1 MGVSGMPP
9 PPVSLLPRVEDRLSF
24 LYAEHCVVH
33 RDDNALTLRNE
44 HGVVHVP
51 ITMMSV
57 VLLGPGTTITHQ
69 GMMLV
74 GQSGTSMVWT
84 GENGVRVY
92 ASGRSLARSNRML
105 KAQAHKS
112 SVRQERLAVARA
124 MYAMR
129 FPGEDVSG
137 LSMQELRGREG
148 ARVKRIY
155 RENSERTGVEW
166 KRRDYRPDDFSDSDP
181 INQALSAANTALY
194 GIVHAALVGLG
205 CSPGL
210 GIVHDGHE
218 LCFVYDVAD
227 LYKAETTIPI
237 AFDTVA
243 EDAGDVANTVRR
255 RMRDAVFEHK
265 LLQRTVIDVQE
276 LLGVTRDSDD
286 FLDADVVSLWDYQRE
301 KIAGGTNYSLEE
313 F

>member
-1 MGVSGMPP
+1 MSVSGAPP

-24 LYAEHCVVH
+24 IYAEQCVVH
-33 RDDNALTLRNE
+33 RDDNAMTLRNDR
-44 HGVVHVP
+44 GVVHVP

-57 VLLGPGTTITHQ
+57 VLLGPGTTVTHQ
-69 GMMLV
+69 AMTLM
-74 GQSGTSMVWT
+74 GQSGTSMAWT
-84 GENGVRVY
+84 GERGVRVY

-105 KAQAHKS
+105 KAQARKS
-112 SVRQERLAVARA
+112 SVRTERLAVARA

-148 ARVKRIY
+148 ARVRRIY
-155 RENSERTGVEW
+155 RENAERTGVEW
-166 KRRDYRPDDFSDSDP
+166 KRRDYRPDDFLDSDP

-210 GIVHDGHE
+210 GIVHDGHD
-218 LCFVYDVAD
+218 LCFLYDVAD

-243 EDAGDVANTVRR
+243 EDEGDVANTVRR
-255 RMRDAVFEHK
+255 RMRDVVFERH
-265 LLQRTVIDVQE
+265 LLQRTVADVQE
-276 LLGVTRDSDD
+276 LLGVSRESEE
-286 FLDADVVSLWDYQRE
+286 FLEADVVSLWDYQRE
-301 KIAGGTNYSLEE
+301 RLAGGTNYDLD

>member
-9 PPVSLLPRVEDRLSF
+9 PTVSLLPRVEDRLSF
-24 LYAEHCVVH
+24 IYAEQCVVH
-33 RDDNALTLRNE
+33 RDDNAMTLRNDR
-44 HGVVHVP
+44 GVVHVP

-57 VLLGPGTTITHQ
+57 VLLGPGTTVTHQ
-69 GMMLV
+69 AMALL
-74 GQSGTSMVWT
+74 GQSGTSMAWT
-84 GENGVRVY
+84 GERGVRVY

-105 KAQAHKS
+105 KAQARKS
-112 SVRQERLAVARA
+112 SVRTERLAVARA

-148 ARVKRIY
+148 ARVRRIY
-155 RENSERTGVEW
+155 RENAERTGVEW
-166 KRRDYRPDDFSDSDP
+166 KRRDYRPDDFFNSDP

-210 GIVHDGHE
+210 GIVHDGHD
-218 LCFVYDVAD
+218 LCFLYDVAD

-243 EDAGDVANTVRR
+243 EDEGDVANTVRR
-255 RMRDAVFEHK
+255 RMRDVVFERH
-265 LLQRTVIDVQE
+265 LLQRTVADVQG
-276 LLGVTRDSDD
+276 LLGVSRESEE
-286 FLDADVVSLWDYQRE
+286 FLEADVVSLWDYQRE
-301 KIAGGTNYSLEE
+301 KLAGGTNYDLD

>member
-1 MGVSGMPP
+1 MGMSGMPP

-24 LYAEHCVVH
+24 IYAEHCVVH

-44 HGVVHVP
+44 RGVVHVP

-57 VLLGPGTTITHQ
+57 LLLGPGTTVTHQ
-69 GMMLV
+69 AMMLF

-84 GENGVRVY
+84 GEKGVRVY

-105 KAQAHKS
+105 KVQAQKS
-112 SVRQERLAVARA
+112 SVRTERLAVARA

-137 LSMQELRGREG
+137 LTMQELRGREG
-148 ARVKRIY
+148 ARVRRIY
-155 RENSERTGVEW
+155 RENAERTGVEW
-166 KRRDYRPDDFSDSDP
+166 KKRDYKPDGFSDSDP

-210 GIVHDGHE
+210 GIVHDGHD
-218 LCFVYDVAD
+218 LCFLYDIAD

-243 EDAGDVANTVRR
+243 EDDGDVANVVRR
-255 RMRDAVFEHK
+255 RMRDAVFEHH
-265 LLQRTVIDVQE
+265 LLQRTVTDVQD
-276 LLGVTRDSDD
+276 LLGVTEETGE
-286 FLDADVVSLWDYQRE
+286 FVDADVVSLWDYQRE
-301 KIAGGTNYSLEE
+301 TLAGGTNYSLE